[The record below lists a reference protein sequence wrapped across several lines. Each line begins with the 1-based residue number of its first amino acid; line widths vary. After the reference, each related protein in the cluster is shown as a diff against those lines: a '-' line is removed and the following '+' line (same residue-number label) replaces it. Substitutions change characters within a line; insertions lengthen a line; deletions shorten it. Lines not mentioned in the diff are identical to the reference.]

1 MNLQKKRII
10 KSIPLFEIGICIVF
24 LIVSFCIGDI
34 PTKPTYKYINN
45 HIVKNTWHDIYETVL
60 AGVFLIISII
70 SVLCI
75 VIWIIQRIKRRKKIH
90 KHIVS
95 LFFSF
100 VLCSLLLMISNIIV
114 VGFWS
119 DNDYSPICYKFSDDK
134 HTIVIEERSF
144 LLYGGGYVYQIYDD
158 NDAVIIHTFSVDD
171 GGRNKGHYDIKWY
184 DNYAEITYNTF
195 YTKDSKRTDKIVFA
209 D

>member
-1 MNLQKKRII
+1 
-10 KSIPLFEIGICIVF
+10 
-24 LIVSFCIGDI
+24 
-34 PTKPTYKYINN
+34 
-45 HIVKNTWHDIYETVL
+45 
-60 AGVFLIISII
+60 
-70 SVLCI
+70 
-75 VIWIIQRIKRRKKIH
+75 
-90 KHIVS
+90 
-95 LFFSF
+95 
-100 VLCSLLLMISNIIV
+100 MISNIIV